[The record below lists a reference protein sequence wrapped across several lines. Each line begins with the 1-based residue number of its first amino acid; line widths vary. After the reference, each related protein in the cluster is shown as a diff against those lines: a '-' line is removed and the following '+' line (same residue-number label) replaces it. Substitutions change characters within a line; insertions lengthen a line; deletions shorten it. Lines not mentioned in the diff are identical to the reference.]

1 VALTPRQK
9 SFVENY
15 LKTGNATQ
23 AAISA
28 GYAAK
33 SARSQGSKLLAMP
46 EVQAYRRELEQKLF
60 DEMGISKAWI
70 GRRMVEIADR
80 CMQATPV
87 LVWDDVKREKVES
100 GFWEFNAQG
109 AIKALHELYV
119 QLGYAQ
125 GQEETKE
132 QRQSFEDWLAEQE
145 KGSGL

>member
-1 VALTPRQK
+1 MALTPRQK

-15 LKTGNATQ
+15 LKTGNATA

-46 EVQAYRRELEQKLF
+46 EVQEYRRELEQKLF
-60 DEMGISKAWI
+60 DELGISKAWI

-132 QRQSFEDWLAEQE
+132 QRQSFEDWLSMQGE
-145 KGSGL
+145 GGRL